1 MMNNETILIIDDNP
15 ANLGLLFDYLETK
28 GFKVLVDTD
37 GEYALQTVASVNPD
51 IILLDILMPESDG
64 FEICRRLKTNPDT
77 SDIPVIFMT
86 ALTDSADEIKGLELG
101 AVDYITKPL
110 QVEKV
115 LARVTTHLT
124 IRKLQKELQDKN
136 QKLEERN
143 DQLQEAL
150 DKIKTLTGL
159 LPICT
164 NCKKIRDDDGYWNQL
179 EQYITSRSDV
189 LFTHGLCPDC
199 MDKLYKNQDWYQR
212 WKAQT
217 EEFSSL

>member
-1 MMNNETILIIDDNP
+1 MSGETILIIDDNP

-37 GEYALQTVASVNPD
+37 GESALKAATKAKPD
-51 IILLDILMPESDG
+51 IILLDILMPGADG
-64 FEICRRLKTNPDT
+64 FAICRRLKANFKTC
-77 SDIPVIFMT
+77 SIPVIFMT
-86 ALTDSADEIKGLELG
+86 ALTDSADEIKGLKLG

-124 IRKLQKELQDKN
+124 IRSLQKQLQEKN
-136 QKLEERN
+136 NKLEERN

-150 DKIKTLTGL
+150 DNIRTLTGL

-164 NCKKIRDDDGYWNQL
+164 SCKKIKDDEGYWNQL
-179 EQYITSRSDV
+179 EQYFSSRSDV
-189 LFTHGLCPDC
+189 LFSHGLCPGCSDA
-199 MDKLYKNQDWYQR
+199 LYGNQDWYKR
-212 WKAQT
+212 WKAKS
-217 EEFSSL
+217 EN